1 MYVRVEH
8 IQILQRVQ
16 HVFLVFQDTT
26 LWMVQQDA
34 YHVLLEVIV
43 LVDGKHAFHV
53 LKVHS
58 VIVRVVVFVSH
69 VQ

>member
-16 HVFLVFQDTT
+16 HVFLVVQGTT
-26 LWMVQQDA
+26 LWMDQQDA

-43 LVDGKHAFHV
+43 LVDGKHASHV
-53 LKVHS
+53 RKVHS
-58 VIVRVVVFVSH
+58 VIVRVVEFVSH

>member
-16 HVFLVFQDTT
+16 HVFLVVQGTT
-26 LWMVQQDA
+26 LWMDQQDA

-43 LVDGKHAFHV
+43 LVDGKHAFRV
-53 LKVHS
+53 LKV
-58 VIVRVVVFVSH
+58 
-69 VQ
+69 